1 MTSRLYKAPGSSRR
15 PMWRARRGVSGRP
28 GASAFRTG
36 TVSRHSTLVA
46 RGFFDPGVSQAPPE
60 TARPTTE
67 LVQTAASPSDQK
79 SPRKTQMKKL
89 EIISMVAA
97 DKIAKVTLS
106 EDGSTGEALTRDGR
120 TILLRNV
127 PLSLELFKTMG
138 DHGVDVE
145 IKDASP
151 AGSVKSFL
159 SALVI
164 PLFILGAIAFV
175 RRQLAEIDE
184 VEGDTDAGS
193 IWDAS
198 ASSGSKFGKSRAKL
212 EINPNTGKTFDDV
225 AGCDEAK
232 EELQEIV
239 EFLQDPDKFKNLGA
253 KIPRGVMMDGP
264 PGTGKTLFAKAVAGE
279 AGVPF
284 ISATGSS
291 FVELYVGVGAS
302 RVRDIFDTAK
312 KNAPCI
318 IFIDEIDAIG
328 RQRGT
333 GIAGG
338 NDEREQTLNEILSQM
353 DGFEDRQNVIVLAAT
368 NRADILDPALLRPGR
383 FDRRVTIGLPDYQGR
398 VAILKIHARRKPLAR
413 GLDLEAVARRTP
425 GFSGASL
432 ENVMNEAAIYAAR
445 GNKTE
450 IDEYDIDA
458 AIDRQIVGIEKK
470 QGSIASVL
478 MQRRD
483 LIAYHEAGHALVGA
497 LLDGYDEVQKV
508 TIIPRTNGAGGIT
521 FFEPNEVQLESGL
534 YSRSYLEGE
543 LCVALGGRMA
553 EEIVYGADEVTTG
566 ASNDIQQVTNVAR
579 EMVTKYGFSD
589 VVGNVAV
596 STESGNP
603 FLGRRIAT
611 GGNGWSNRKL
621 EEVDTEVDRIVK
633 HAQNVCRSIL
643 VENRALLDALAQ
655 KLLEVETITGD
666 ELQRMVVESGAETVR
681 FQPVS
686 NRGAAA
692 AGEGAQEKGA
702 PSTFSSVSTA
712 HTEKTAH
719 SKSPMVT

>member
-1 MTSRLYKAPGSSRR
+1 MQQ
-15 PMWRARRGVSGRP
+15 RGYAGKILRE
-28 GASAFRTG
+28 RKE
-36 TVSRHSTLVA
+36 
-46 RGFFDPGVSQAPPE
+46 PE
-60 TARPTTE
+60 SY
-67 LVQTAASPSDQK
+67 VQ
-79 SPRKTQMKKL
+79 
-89 EIISMVAA
+89 
-97 DKIAKVTLS
+97 
-106 EDGSTGEALTRDGR
+106 
-120 TILLRNV
+120 
-127 PLSLELFKTMG
+127 
-138 DHGVDVE
+138 
-145 IKDASP
+145 
-151 AGSVKSFL
+151 
-159 SALVI
+159 
-164 PLFILGAIAFV
+164 
-175 RRQLAEIDE
+175 
-184 VEGDTDAGS
+184 
-193 IWDAS
+193 
-198 ASSGSKFGKSRAKL
+198 
-212 EINPNTGKTFDDV
+212 
-225 AGCDEAK
+225 AK

-534 YSRSYLEGE
+534 YSRSYLEAMPTLAQPLPKRPTLNPINQIIDIGRPCRGGYSSGSFT
-543 LCVALGGRMA
+543 LFFLSASIFVRFFLVGYVFWFWLFGLGSGSWC
-553 EEIVYGADEVTTG
+553 IV
-566 ASNDIQQVTNVAR
+566 
-579 EMVTKYGFSD
+579 
-589 VVGNVAV
+589 
-596 STESGNP
+596 
-603 FLGRRIAT
+603 FLGR
-611 GGNGWSNRKL
+611 GSCVWL
-621 EEVDTEVDRIVK
+621 W
-633 HAQNVCRSIL
+633 
-643 VENRALLDALAQ
+643 
-655 KLLEVETITGD
+655 
-666 ELQRMVVESGAETVR
+666 
-681 FQPVS
+681 
-686 NRGAAA
+686 
-692 AGEGAQEKGA
+692 AGEWPKR
-702 PSTFSSVSTA
+702 
-712 HTEKTAH
+712 
-719 SKSPMVT
+719 